1 MSSLRGDGVALFPVN
16 LQKLLIRCAMV
27 LADFNALS
35 AVGGGIAILLTDGLG
50 MPASMLA
57 GSPFSSFT
65 WPAVILILVIGGSQ
79 AVAAVLLIAR
89 REAALVASA
98 IAGLGMLV
106 WIFTETGIIAGI
118 SWLQILY
125 FATGLAQVALVIAL
139 LGVVG
144 WLPRRSLRPVRQP
157 APIRT

>member
-1 MSSLRGDGVALFPVN
+1 MMRRISLASAV
-16 LQKLLIRCAMV
+16 V
-27 LADFNALS
+27 LAVFNALS
-35 AVGGGIAILLTDGLG
+35 AVGGGIAILLTGGLG
-50 MPASMLA
+50 MPVSMLA

-79 AVAAVLLIAR
+79 AVAAALLIAR
-89 REAALVASA
+89 RESALVASA
-98 IAGLGMLV
+98 VAGLGMLV

-139 LGVVG
+139 LGVVA
-144 WLPRRSLRPVRQP
+144 WFPRRSLRPVLQP
-157 APIRT
+157 EQ